1 MLNFKNFIL
10 ALFLFKL
17 LKKIIFFSKFLVF
30 LIILNRNPD
39 GGWQAA
45 KQMMANSK
53 ELIVKLKNYSDRIG
67 KIAERTIQRV
77 KRLIEDEVPDMS
89 KVINASPDAAGML
102 TWV

>member
-1 MLNFKNFIL
+1 
-10 ALFLFKL
+10 
-17 LKKIIFFSKFLVF
+17 
-30 LIILNRNPD
+30 
-39 GGWQAA
+39 
-45 KQMMANSK
+45 MMANSK

>member
-1 MLNFKNFIL
+1 
-10 ALFLFKL
+10 
-17 LKKIIFFSKFLVF
+17 
-30 LIILNRNPD
+30 
-39 GGWQAA
+39 
-45 KQMMANSK
+45 MANSK